1 MSILST
7 NSLKS
12 NEKDIFQNMM
22 DITYSSAS
30 KIFSVLLPIQYA
42 ILVILAFIIT
52 PNTWKGD
59 TSSINQTLYTV
70 LGLGLLAVGLPS
82 YLAKVKPTE
91 TITRYAIAIGQMIC
105 SALLIDIFGGRI
117 EAHFHILISIA
128 FLSIF
133 KDFKLILVAT
143 IVVVIDHLLRGFLF
157 PISLFGSES
166 PDILRIIEH
175 AIYIIVLDAGL
186 FIIISNSISEI
197 NAISRDKSDLFNKQ
211 IEIDKTLKEANELI
225 EIQNN
230 ELSKL
235 NNSMIILASGSVD
248 VKYVTENGDKFPIYN
263 ELSNSFNDFVDLQY
277 NIVNFANSIA
287 QGNFKNKLDARNEND
302 ILVKSINTIKDILLG
317 IVEDV
322 DGVSKNLSL
331 GKLYSRLNENNL
343 YGSYKDLT
351 NNMNGALDV
360 VVNFF
365 NVNSNL
371 MIANAERSI
380 TFINNPLMEVIK
392 SYESDFRK
400 SFPSFNSNTLI
411 GTSIDGF
418 HQKPEYNKGILNNL
432 SRAHGALISV
442 GDKRF
447 NLVINPIKDR
457 NGKTLCFIVNWI
469 DTTSQVNFNN
479 GLAKLTS
486 ELNEGKLDYR
496 LNSKEQIGEYID
508 LSNSI
513 NEMIENVIE
522 PLLTT
527 SNYLDRISKG
537 DIPSAIS
544 KEYSGDYDII
554 KNNINKLIVTMNLL
568 VSELQNMSK
577 EHDLGDIDI
586 YAQENLFEGA
596 FKTVINQTNEMVR
609 AHINVKRQAIN
620 VFNEF
625 GNGNFNADMAILPG
639 KKIFIN
645 NTINAVRN
653 NLVNFN
659 QEMVQLVDAAQRG
672 ELSFRADNNSFEG
685 GWSMMVNALNELLD
699 KIVTPINAAGEV
711 LSDLAQ
717 GDLTNRID
725 GNFGGDFEKLKNN
738 INFLADSLDQVLTKV
753 NESVQT
759 TASTTH
765 QLTAAAANMASAA
778 QEQSSQTDDVASAVE
793 EMSRTITD
801 NASNS
806 TRTAEVAEQ
815 NGQIAF
821 KGGKAVEDTVS
832 KMKDI
837 AMVVKNTSTSI
848 EKLGSSSQA
857 IGEIIS
863 VIDDIADQTNL
874 LALNAAIEAARAG
887 EQGRGFAVVADE
899 VRKLAERTS
908 DATKQIAKMIKG
920 IQQETQ
926 DAVLVMQTGTK
937 EVENG
942 IKLADD
948 AGNSLRLIVSSS
960 QELINMI
967 TQISAASEQ
976 QSATSEEISKN
987 VNSISKVISESAR
1000 QIEDIAESSD
1010 NLSQQ
1015 TVLLTELMSQFKLTN
1030 GTQMLQNTRKNLK
1043 SNNYLTK

>member
-1 MSILST
+1 
-7 NSLKS
+7 
-12 NEKDIFQNMM
+12 
-22 DITYSSAS
+22 
-30 KIFSVLLPIQYA
+30 
-42 ILVILAFIIT
+42 
-52 PNTWKGD
+52 
-59 TSSINQTLYTV
+59 
-70 LGLGLLAVGLPS
+70 
-82 YLAKVKPTE
+82 
-91 TITRYAIAIGQMIC
+91 
-105 SALLIDIFGGRI
+105 
-117 EAHFHILISIA
+117 
-128 FLSIF
+128 
-133 KDFKLILVAT
+133 
-143 IVVVIDHLLRGFLF
+143 
-157 PISLFGSES
+157 
-166 PDILRIIEH
+166 
-175 AIYIIVLDAGL
+175 LDAGL

-527 SNYLDRISKG
+527 STYLDRISKG

-645 NTINAVRN
+645 NTINSVRN

-1043 SNNYLTK
+1043 SNNNYLSN